1 MVSFR
6 VKSAF
11 ALRTFKIFVL
21 VKVQFEEL
29 SNAVS
34 FTV

>member
-1 MVSFR
+1 MVSLR

-11 ALRTFKIFVL
+11 AFRTFKTLVL

-34 FTV
+34 FTL